1 MRHNFY
7 MLRVASRYF
16 ISLNAQII
24 WFMFDSF
31 ECVKYVFSM
40 YLAIDYTLGE
50 NNGVA
55 PVPLSHFE
63 YLTSARA
70 DG

>member
-1 MRHNFY
+1 MRDNFY

-16 ISLNAQII
+16 ISLNAQTI

-31 ECVKYVFSM
+31 ESEVFSM
-40 YLAIDYTLGE
+40 YSAIDYTLRE

-55 PVPLSHFE
+55 PVPPSHLE